1 MRNAIGTPYTGLT
14 QDQVHDLNMKL
25 YDLIQSLEYNV
36 DAPDLHN
43 AMQINLGW
51 FEMNDTALDEFQRD
65 RQNTPLARGF
75 LFYYVVYKN
84 R

>member
-14 QDQVHDLNMKL
+14 EDQVHDLNIKL

-43 AMQINLGW
+43 ALQVNLGSVSY
-51 FEMNDTALDEFQRD
+51 THLTLPTKA
-65 RQNTPLARGF
+65 
-75 LFYYVVYKN
+75 
-84 R
+84 

>member
-14 QDQVHDLNMKL
+14 EDQVHDLNIKL

-51 FEMNDTALDEFQRD
+51 FEMNDTALDEF
-65 RQNTPLARGF
+65 
-75 LFYYVVYKN
+75 
-84 R
+84 